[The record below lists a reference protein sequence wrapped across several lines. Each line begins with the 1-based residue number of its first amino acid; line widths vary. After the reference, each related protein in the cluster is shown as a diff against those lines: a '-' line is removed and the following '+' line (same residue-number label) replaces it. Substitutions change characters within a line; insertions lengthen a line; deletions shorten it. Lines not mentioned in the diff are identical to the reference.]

1 MLPADALREVVRRHL
16 ANQPMPKAIGITPFA
31 SWLTVKFL
39 NDRAEYQ
46 DVLQAQQIGCGAFPA
61 TNADVAAQLSR
72 RLNERN
78 PRAVQEATPDP
89 REQLRE
95 LARLAADG
103 HAVPPFVGDQ
113 PTAEWLDTFRS
124 DYAEFPNNMLGRRLG
139 CPHGATNHEV
149 AEAVRTHL
157 SVDKARQ

>member
-1 MLPADALREVVRRHL
+1 VLPADALREVVRRHL
-16 ANQPMPKAIGITPFA
+16 ANQPMPKAIGNTPFA
-31 SWLTVKFL
+31 SWLAVKFL

-72 RLNERN
+72 RLNERD
-78 PRAVQEATPDP
+78 PRSARRPGPDP

-95 LARLAADG
+95 MALLAADG

-113 PTAEWLDTFRS
+113 PTAAWLNTFRS
-124 DYAEFPNNMLGRRLG
+124 DYAEFANSMLGRRIG
-139 CPHGATNHEV
+139 CPHGATNREV
-149 AEAVRTHL
+149 AEALLTHL
-157 SVDKARQ
+157 TADKARQ